1 MYIHIKRVT
10 CDGYSLCFNHAVLA
24 SLKGIPIS
32 EILSSSHFDSCDW
45 CEFGVP
51 LEIQNKDLNENS
63 KFIKHHNGLCW
74 TTKCLICGKLT
85 NPGELIYTEIKTGA
99 AICKECVG
107 TKNKE

>member
-1 MYIHIKRVT
+1 MK
-10 CDGYSLCFNHAVLA
+10 
-24 SLKGIPIS
+24 
-32 EILSSSHFDSCDW
+32 
-45 CEFGVP
+45 
-51 LEIQNKDLNENS
+51 NS